1 MYDHSV
7 VKNKT
12 VLSAATENFTINWL
26 PVFGLEIA
34 IFMREI
40 FLSVR
45 NFFVLVKLMQ
55 TLSQWYNLKLST
67 VIFYTHK
74 IKKKEGLLLSNFALM
89 PGNMPM
95 IDLTFSVR
103 YI

>member
-34 IFMREI
+34 ISMREI
-40 FLSVR
+40 FYQ
-45 NFFVLVKLMQ
+45 FVIFLQ
-55 TLSQWYNLKLST
+55 TLSQWYNLKLPT
-67 VIFYTHK
+67 VIFYAHK
-74 IKKKEGLLLSNFALM
+74 IKEKERLLLSYFVLM
-89 PGNMPM
+89 PGNISP
-95 IDLTFSVR
+95 FSV
-103 YI
+103 

>member
-12 VLSAATENFTINWL
+12 VLGAATENFTINWL

-40 FLSVR
+40 FLISSPFFCDSETYA
-45 NFFVLVKLMQ
+45 NFK
-55 TLSQWYNLKLST
+55 S
-67 VIFYTHK
+67 
-74 IKKKEGLLLSNFALM
+74 
-89 PGNMPM
+89 M
-95 IDLTFSVR
+95 I
-103 YI
+103 